1 MKKHIIDSFS
11 WCCTLVN
18 KIRRLSA
25 GRSVSAQAFI
35 FTAVLLTAAAI
46 PGKAQSDSDSD
57 PGEIQVA
64 TFEADATPDIGEPL
78 AYNPTKRI
86 EKPLSVRGIVIVG
99 DGDPVV
105 LCAVDWIGVK
115 SRATAAWKEAL
126 AAAAGTTPERVSLH
140 SLHQHD
146 APRADFKALDILNE
160 YGIDPAGTN
169 VDNRAFVERTIDR
182 SAESLREAMKNNLRT
197 VTHVGTGTAVVEK
210 VASNRRQV
218 NREGKEFLGRMSST
232 SDVEAQRAPVGTI
245 DPEVRLL
252 SFWDGDQPH
261 AVLSYYTTHP
271 QSYYRTGGANPDFV
285 GIARSAFEE
294 NTGIRQVHFNG
305 AGGNIAAGKW
315 NDGWTEKRQILADR
329 LVEGMLKA
337 WEQTERIPVDASQLE
352 WRIEPVALPLGDH
365 IIQEELEQTLSRA
378 SDSGEKPTGAASDLG
393 WVRRTLE
400 GDDIDLTALRI
411 GPARILH
418 TPGELA
424 VEYQLFAQ
432 SLYPDDFIANASY
445 SDYDPGYISTEI
457 QYFQGG
463 YEASDRASD
472 VAPEVEQVLLP
483 AIREVLAFEAFQPDP
498 GRLADLGYRLER
510 SALQYGYD
518 GQYSW
523 VNGRAGVIPA
533 HASVNPI
540 GKPTVIFT
548 THKVEHS
555 GPDVLRGLHY
565 FRSRDLGLSWEGPF
579 EESVFQREAL
589 DEGDGHER
597 LVSDFVPKY
606 HADSG
611 TLLGIGHSSVYN
623 ENNVVADQEGATA
636 YATFDKQT
644 QRWSDWH
651 TFELP
656 SGPGIEDGAVASG
669 RRVDLE
675 DGSVLFPV
683 YGSNEEGSQFQ
694 ITVVRSRFDG
704 EDLEYIEH
712 GEPLTAD
719 AGSERYE
726 PSLAEF
732 KGHYYLTFHSDE
744 EVYVARSEDG
754 LTFDEPKPLRS
765 EDGQSLAGNS
775 SRQQWVP
782 HSDELYLA
790 YTTGGGTSLML
801 AQVDPVALH
810 LVEETGQVIIP
821 AERGGSLDNLD
832 VTRISGDETW
842 VIATEWL
849 EPSIVGGEYAMDN
862 LIHIAR
868 LKGLEPDE

>member
-1 MKKHIIDSFS
+1 MEKHIITSFS
-11 WCCTLVN
+11 WCCTLPN
-18 KIRRLSA
+18 KMPCLFA
-25 GRSVSAQAFI
+25 GRSFSAQAFI
-35 FTAVLLTAAAI
+35 ITAILLTAVVV
-46 PGKAQSDSDSD
+46 PGKAQSDSEND

-86 EKPLSVRGIVIVG
+86 EKPLSARGIVIAG
-99 DGDPVV
+99 DGDPIV

-115 SRATAAWKEAL
+115 SRAAAAWKEAL
-126 AAAAGTTPERVSLH
+126 AGAAGTTPDRVSLH
-140 SLHQHD
+140 ALHQHD

-169 VDNRAFVERTIDR
+169 VDNRAFVEQTIER
-182 SAESLREAMKNNLRT
+182 SAEALREAMKNDLRT
-197 VTHVGTGTAVVEK
+197 VTHVGTGTALVEK

-245 DPEVRLL
+245 DPEVRLV
-252 SFWDGDQPH
+252 SFWNGDEPH

-285 GIARSAFEE
+285 GIARSTFETK
-294 NTGIRQVHFNG
+294 TGIRQVHFNG

-329 LVEGMLKA
+329 LAEGMLKA
-337 WEQTERIPVDASQLE
+337 WEQTERTPVDASQLE

-365 IIQEELEQTLSRA
+365 IIKEELEQTLSRA
-378 SDSGEKPTGAASDLG
+378 SEMDEKPTGAASDLG

-400 GDDIDLTALRI
+400 GDEINLTALRI

-432 SLYPDDFIANASY
+432 SLYPGDFIANASY

-463 YEASDRASD
+463 YEASDRASN

-498 GRLADLGYRLER
+498 KRLADLGYRLER

-533 HASVNPI
+533 HASINPI
-540 GKPTVIFT
+540 GRPTVIFT

-579 EESVFQREAL
+579 EEPVFQREAL
-589 DEGDGHER
+589 DKEEGHDR

-606 HADSG
+606 HADSE
-611 TLLGIGHSSVYN
+611 TLLGIGHSAVYD
-623 ENNVVADQEGATA
+623 ENNVVAGKQRAIA
-636 YATFDKQT
+636 YATFDKQA

-651 TFELP
+651 TFGLP
-656 SGPGIEDGAVASG
+656 SGIGIDEGAVASG

-683 YGSNEEGSQFQ
+683 HGMNEEGSQRQ

-704 EDLEYIEH
+704 ETLEYVEH
-712 GEPLTAD
+712 GNPLTVD
-719 AGSERYE
+719 AGAERYE
-726 PSLAEF
+726 PSLAEYR
-732 KGHYYLTFHSDE
+732 GRYYLTFRSDE
-744 EVYVARSEDG
+744 EVYVARSENG
-754 LTFDEPKPLRS
+754 LTFDKPQSLNF
-765 EDGQSLAGNS
+765 EDGSSLAGNS

-782 HSDELYLA
+782 HSGNLYLA
-790 YTTGGGTSLML
+790 YLTEGGKSLML
-801 AQVDPVALH
+801 AQVDPESLH
-810 LVEETGQVIIP
+810 IVGETGRAIIP
-821 AERGGSLDNLD
+821 AERGGSLDNLG
-832 VTRISGDETW
+832 VTEISENETW

-849 EPSIVGGEYAMDN
+849 EPSIVGGEYAIDN

-868 LKGLEPDE
+868 LKGL